1 MSGIPNRRQ
10 TCKSNVTSIKCDQ
23 SYFLR
28 LLVVLHFNGN
38 QSAFANGQYR
48 MMTISL
54 CSHSKNRL
62 TNACVLLNT
71 KAAFHNW
78 QATSEKKLIVFMITK
93 KKNHLQFACPRERLY
108 INRYKL
114 RCYKR
119 ISSPEKSRNNTREK
133 KSYFF
138 TCVWYRQSA
147 ADTSLTFRATRSGWL
162 VSGKPFAILSPRS
175 FAGIFLGLWLLKHW
189 KIRITYTHTEWCS
202 NFPNTERKTEY

>member
-1 MSGIPNRRQ
+1 MWPELFSSPVGCIAFQWQSICICQRPIPNDDY
-10 TCKSNVTSIKCDQ
+10 IAL
-23 SYFLR
+23 FL
-28 LLVVLHFNGN
+28 LKKQINECLC
-38 QSAFANGQYR
+38 FAKYESGVPQ
-48 MMTISL
+48 
-54 CSHSKNRL
+54 L
-62 TNACVLLNT
+62 TGHKRK
-71 KAAFHNW
+71 KAYC
-78 QATSEKKLIVFMITK
+78 IYDYK
-93 KKNHLQFACPRERLY
+93 KKDHLQFAGPRERLY

-162 VSGKPFAILSPRS
+162 VSGNPFAILSPRS